1 LRKFQALHKAAAI
14 FRVAPDAILST
25 SENSNGD

>member
-1 LRKFQALHKAAAI
+1 LHKAAAI